1 MHSTNILSLVKAS
14 RPRLKAS
21 GTVYRRTYR
30 TADGLHLR
38 PDGQLQVGHAEI
50 DLELPNLS
58 GGERATALLVW
69 APSAPRAA
77 GRGSRSRSNT
87 STQSAALAWPP
98 HWYAPP
104 RPSPSNRSSS

>member
-58 GGERATALLVW
+58 GGELATALLVTRLVL
-69 APSAPRAA
+69 AASATRASCLWLDEPLEHLDPVRRA
-77 GRGSRSRSNT
+77 G
-87 STQSAALAWPP
+87 
-98 HWYAPP
+98 
-104 RPSPSNRSSS
+104 